1 MSQDASAERPLS
13 VIAIVASPHGGGSTA
28 GAAQAMISAC
38 REAGADVNVL
48 DLNEADCRAAVD
60 AVDAADAIIFASP
73 TYRAS
78 HTALLGRFLE
88 GLERG
93 AAWETRSP
101 LKGKATAILMTGAA
115 SEHFLATEKLRLILS
130 SFFASQVLSPSLFL
144 TGGAFSDKQPTDETR
159 ELLER
164 HALALVDLATA
175 VRASRHLT
183 TLEPLV

>member
-1 MSQDASAERPLS
+1 MNQNTSPRRQLS

-28 GAAQAMISAC
+28 GAAQAMVSAC
-38 REAGADVNVL
+38 REAGAAVNVF
-48 DLNEADCRAAVD
+48 DLNEADSRVAAD

-78 HTALLGRFLE
+78 HTALLGGFFE
-88 GLERG
+88 KLERG
-93 AAWETRSP
+93 AAWETKSP

-115 SEHFLATEKLRLILS
+115 SEHFLATEKLRMILS

-144 TGGAFSDKQPTDETR
+144 TGDAFSDKQPTDETR
-159 ELLER
+159 KLLEA

-175 VRASRHLT
+175 VRASRHLA